1 MTISIIAAVANNN
14 VIGKGKNLP
23 WHLPADLK
31 HFKKLTLGKPVIMG
45 QTTFESLP
53 GSLEQREVIVLSKDS
68 DFTPSGVKVARS
80 IKEALTLAGSAS
92 EVMIAGGASIY
103 EQFLPMADR
112 MYLTLV
118 EAEPAG
124 DVFFPEY
131 DRGKW
136 RQIKKESHPADD
148 QNEYSY
154 TFLVME
160 RGG

>member
-1 MTISIIAAVANNN
+1 MTISIIAAVAKNK

-53 GSLEQREVIVLSKDS
+53 GKLKERKMIVLSNDES
-68 DFTPSGVKVARS
+68 FNPAGVKVARS
-80 IKEALTLAGSAS
+80 IDRALALAGDAR
-92 EVMIAGGASIY
+92 EVMIAGGASVY
-103 EQFLPMADR
+103 KQFLPVADK
-112 MYLTLV
+112 MYLTIIDATP
-118 EAEPAG
+118 EG
-124 DVFFPEY
+124 DVYFPEY
-131 DRGKW
+131 DESKW
-136 RQIKKESHPADD
+136 REVKKESHPAND

-160 RGG
+160 RR